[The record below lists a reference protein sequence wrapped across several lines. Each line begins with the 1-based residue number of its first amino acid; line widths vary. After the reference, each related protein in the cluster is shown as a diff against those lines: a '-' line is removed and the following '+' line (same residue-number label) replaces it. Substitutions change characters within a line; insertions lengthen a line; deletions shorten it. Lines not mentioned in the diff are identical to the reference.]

1 MKVRVNLLRQNKVVE
16 VDLPENAK
24 VRDLVKKLGFSTQ
37 GVVVMRDSTPLVEDE
52 PVTPGEYSV
61 LQVASGG

>member
-37 GVVVMRDSTPLVEDE
+37 GVVVMRDFTPLVEDE